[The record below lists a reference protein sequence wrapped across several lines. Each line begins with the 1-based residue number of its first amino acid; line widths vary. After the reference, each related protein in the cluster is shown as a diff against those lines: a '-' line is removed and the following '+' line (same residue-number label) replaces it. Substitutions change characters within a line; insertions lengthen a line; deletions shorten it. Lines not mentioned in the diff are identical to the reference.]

1 MDEINNLV
9 ESMKDEL
16 VKSVQEVVRIKS
28 VMDEPKEGMPFGEG
42 VNKALMKALSIS
54 SSLGFKT
61 VNVDG
66 YMGYAEYGE
75 GEETIGVLGHLD
87 VVPEGS
93 GWKYPP
99 YGGEIHDG
107 KIYARGAIDDKGPIM
122 AALFGL
128 KAIKEANIQLGK
140 KVRIFFGTN
149 EENGSND
156 VVNYLERDKA
166 PDMGFTPD
174 AEYPII
180 YAEKGIL
187 GFDIVKYLD
196 KDIKND
202 INIKYVE
209 GGNAPNVVPDTCKC
223 AMQIHD
229 DYIKQN
235 VIDDLKKYIEKT
247 GFDINY
253 DEKER
258 DILFSS
264 KGLSAHGSQP
274 ELGENAIMMFLPF
287 LKDINIS
294 DDLRK
299 FVEFLVCNIGMDTRG
314 RELGIDLKDETGELS
329 LNVGM
334 IKIDSCKAAVSVNI
348 RYPVTFNENDVMDK
362 LKSKAE
368 SYGLKIENLGVAH
381 PLYFPKDH
389 PLIIK
394 LQKVYKEQTGL
405 EPELLSI
412 GGGTY
417 AKKMPNI
424 VAFGPNFPGKA
435 AREHQTDEY
444 VEIEDLIRNAQ
455 IYGNAIYELAK

>member
-1 MDEINNLV
+1 MNEINDLV
-9 ESMKDEL
+9 ELMKDDL
-16 VKSVQEVVRIKS
+16 IKAVQEIVSIKS

-42 VNKALMKALSIS
+42 VNEALMKALSIS

-75 GEETIGVLGHLD
+75 GEETVGVLGHLD
-87 VVPEGS
+87 VVPEGG

-107 KIYARGAIDDKGPIM
+107 RIYSRGAIDDKGPIM

-128 KAIKEANIQLGK
+128 KAVKEANLQLNK
-140 KVRIFFGTN
+140 RVRVFFGTN

-156 VVNYLERDKA
+156 VLNYLERDEA
-166 PDMGFTPD
+166 PDIGFTPD

-187 GFDIVKYLD
+187 KFDIVKYLGED
-196 KDIKND
+196 TKSD

-209 GGNAPNVVPDTCKC
+209 GGNAPNMVPDTCRC
-223 AMQIHD
+223 VMQIHD
-229 DYIKQN
+229 NYIKEC
-235 VIDDLKKYIEKT
+235 VIDNFKKYIEKT
-247 GFDINY
+247 KFNINY
-253 DEKER
+253 DEKE
-258 DILFSS
+258 DCILFSS

-274 ELGENAIMMFLPF
+274 ELGKNAIMMFLPF

-294 DDLRK
+294 DDLK
-299 FVEFLVCNIGMDTRG
+299 EFVEFLVSNIGMDTRG
-314 RELGIDLKDETGELS
+314 KELGIDLKDDTGELS

-334 IKIDSCKAAVSVNI
+334 IKIDSCKAKVSVNV

-368 SYGLKIENLGVAH
+368 FYGLKIENLVVAH
-381 PLYFPKDH
+381 PLYFPKSH

-424 VAFGPNFPGKA
+424 VAFGPNFPGKVG
-435 AREHQTDEY
+435 REHQTDEY
-444 VEIEDLIRNAQ
+444 VEIEDLIKNAK